1 MTYRV
6 VRVAAPVSPPFMPSA
21 GMCLGYVVAIA
32 GIRVFADAYP

>member
-6 VRVAAPVSPPFMPSA
+6 VRVAAPVNPPFMPS
-21 GMCLGYVVAIA
+21 A